1 MPDRKVVAG
10 ALAGALAT
18 IIVWAA
24 SLGGVSVPPEVAA
37 ALATILGLVAAY
49 LIPERMASAWAG
61 DEAALIDEPP
71 TEPTDAD
78 VRLDPIRPED
88 G

>member
-18 IIVWAA
+18 IVVWAA
-24 SLGGVSVPPEVAA
+24 SLGGVAVPPEVAA
-37 ALATILGLVAAY
+37 ALATILGLVVAY
-49 LIPERMASAWAG
+49 LIPERAG
-61 DEAALIDEPP
+61 TWIVDEVALIDEP
-71 TEPTDAD
+71 ESAPTDAD
-78 VRLDPIRPED
+78 VRLEPIRPED

>member
-1 MPDRKVVAG
+1 MSPNRKVVAG

-24 SLGGVSVPPEVAA
+24 SLGGVEVPPEVGA
-37 ALATILGLVAAY
+37 ALATILGFVAAY
-49 LIPERMASAWAG
+49 IVPERVVDAWVE
-61 DEAALIDEPP
+61 DDSELIDEP
-71 TEPTDAD
+71 ELSPTDVPREA
-78 VRLDPIRPED
+78 LRPED